1 MHDWPKMKCIS
12 ISAADELGD
21 NHGVLLHLVRGPHHL
36 HGQGQIRERRP
47 HPLRVHGGHLVSCRR
62 LIFCARLPSTSSGQ
76 FGWDDW
82 NADALAHA
90 RVLLNQGKTKVDDV
104 SETCLEECAQLVK
117 ENSIEGSKKK
127 SVSVCYTRWRN
138 LKKTPSMEV
147 GQVGFHHPE
156 RVRHYKVEEKNKDII
171 KMLNK
176 TKQESHPDLE
186 EERRQRELLYKA
198 ERKKQRLQLEGEQR
212 KAKMEYKQQKDLR
225 SYSSLLSR
233 DNIESGD
240 KLEAAADL
248 SSVNAYEED
257 FM

>member
-1 MHDWPKMKCIS
+1 MGKDKFENEDLIRYGFMEDIWFHVDDLS
-12 ISAADELGD
+12 SAHVYL
-21 NHGVLLHLVRGPHHL
+21 
-36 HGQGQIRERRP
+36 
-47 HPLRVHGGHLVSCRR
+47 
-62 LIFCARLPSTSSGQ
+62 RLP
-76 FGWDDW
+76 
-82 NADALAHA
+82 L
-90 RVLLNQGKTKVDDV
+90 GKTKVDDV

-117 ENSIEGSKKK
+117 
-127 SVSVCYTRWRN
+127 CYTRWRN

>member
-1 MHDWPKMKCIS
+1 MIEGHTIYMGKDKFENEDLIRYGFMEDIWFHVDDLS
-12 ISAADELGD
+12 SAHVYLRLPLQCSQS
-21 NHGVLLHLVRGPHHL
+21 VILT
-36 HGQGQIRERRP
+36 GQGQ
-47 HPLRVHGGHLVSCRR
+47 
-62 LIFCARLPSTSSGQ
+62 T
-76 FGWDDW
+76 
-82 NADALAHA
+82 
-90 RVLLNQGKTKVDDV
+90 TVDSV
-104 SETCLEECAQLVK
+104 SELCLEECAQLVK

-156 RVRHYKVEEKNKDII
+156 RVRHYKVEEKNKDIL
-171 KMLNK
+171 KSLNK
-176 TKQESHPDLE
+176 TKQEFHPDLE

-198 ERKKQRLQLEGEQR
+198 ERKKQRLQLEAENR
-212 KAKMEYKQQKDLR
+212 KAKLEYKQQKELR

-233 DNIESGD
+233 DNIAAGE

-248 SSVNAYEED
+248 STVNAYEED